1 MGVKG
6 FKVLAENSLYV
17 DKYCARSSY
26 NHFKK
31 IKIWR
36 EKLTHNPQKIS
47 MEFEKNILEPP
58 GPSQCSRTP

>member
-36 EKLTHNPQKIS
+36 KKLTHNPQKN
-47 MEFEKNILEPP
+47 KY
-58 GPSQCSRTP
+58 GV